1 MSEIIYDCDPLA
13 ILAQS
18 LEQLIRNQLPEDEI
32 YMPNRYDTSHLS
44 ENQYEPGSNGL
55 VLRNK
60 LGIIDPEE
68 MGIAETSALW
78 RVQEK
83 LIGEIAADQMF
94 TAHDIC
100 EMHRQWLEGMYPW
113 AGIYRQVNIGKGGF
127 QFAMAQTIPTLM
139 AEFARK
145 QLRKYTPCLF
155 EKRDEVAHALAEVHV
170 ELMLIHPFREGNGR
184 LGRLLAT
191 LMTLQAGL
199 PLLDFS
205 ELDGA
210 RREEYFA
217 AVRAGMDMNYQHMK
231 RLFNDVIERS
241 LKISEEF

>member
-1 MSEIIYDCDPLA
+1 MTD
-13 ILAQS
+13 
-18 LEQLIRNQLPEDEI
+18 
-32 YMPNRYDTSHLS
+32 RYDTSRLP
-44 ENQYEPGSNGL
+44 EDQYEPGSNGS
-55 VLRNK
+55 VLHNK

-78 RVQEK
+78 RVQET
-83 LIGEIAADQMF
+83 LIGEIVADQTF

-100 EMHRQWLEGMYPW
+100 EMHRQWLEGIYPW

-127 QFAMAQTIPTLM
+127 QFAMAHTIPILM
-139 AEFARK
+139 AELERK
-145 QLRKYTPCLF
+145 QLQKYTPCQF
-155 EKRDEVAHALAEVHV
+155 ENSDDVTQALAEVHV

-191 LMTLQAGL
+191 LMALQAGL
-199 PLLDFS
+199 PVLDFS

-217 AVRAGMDMNYQHMK
+217 AVRAGMDMNYQPMK
-231 RLFNDVIERS
+231 RLFNDIIERS
-241 LKISEEF
+241 LQTSQEL